1 MAVSNVVL
9 DKIEIVLRRMA
20 PQRLADVLQFVEF
33 TEYQSKKQT
42 QLSDEAS
49 EDEALW
55 AAAQANQA
63 YKAQHPGE
71 MIVHESGADF
81 LADTS
86 ED

>member
-1 MAVSNVVL
+1 MAVSNVL
-9 DKIEIVLRRMA
+9 LNKIEIALRRM
-20 PQRLADVLQFVEF
+20 PPERLADVLQFVEF
-33 TEYQSKKQT
+33 IEYRSQKQT
-42 QLSDEAS
+42 PPSNEAS

-55 AAAQANQA
+55 AAVQANQA